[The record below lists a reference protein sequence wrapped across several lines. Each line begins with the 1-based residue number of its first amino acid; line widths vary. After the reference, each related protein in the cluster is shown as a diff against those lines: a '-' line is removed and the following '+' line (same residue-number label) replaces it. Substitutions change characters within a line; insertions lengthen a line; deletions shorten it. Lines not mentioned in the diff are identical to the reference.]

1 MKTQEEIIDAID
13 KYADTVRRICYL
25 HTNTEQDSEDIFQNV
40 FLKYM
45 TKAPAFS
52 DDEHEKAWIIRVT
65 INSCKDLFKSL
76 FRRNVSSIDDIN
88 ETAAE
93 ESEDL
98 SYVREAIKRLPSNYR
113 NVIFLFYYEEY
124 TAVEIS
130 KMLHKNVNTIYTW
143 LSRAKDML
151 KSELGGDIFE

>member
-1 MKTQEEIIDAID
+1 
-13 KYADTVRRICYL
+13 
-25 HTNTEQDSEDIFQNV
+25 
-40 FLKYM
+40 M

-65 INSCKDLFKSL
+65 INSCKDLFKSF
-76 FRRNVSSIDDIN
+76 FRRNVSSIDDIK

-143 LSRAKDML
+143 LNRAKDML

>member
-65 INSCKDLFKSL
+65 INSCKDLFKSF
-76 FRRNVSSIDDIN
+76 FRRNVSSIDDIK
-88 ETAAE
+88 ETSAE

-113 NVIFLFYYEEY
+113 NVTFLFYYEEY

-143 LSRAKDML
+143 LNRAKDML